1 MKKLMISGAAALL
14 ILSGCTNKEQE
25 QMIVS
30 LSQEK
35 DSLMMISQEK
45 DQSIDEF
52 IDAFEE
58 IEGNLV
64 EISSRQSDIARQTEE
79 NPEMSIS
86 VKDRINQEIALIG
99 ALMHDSKEKI
109 EELDKKLRAS
119 NSRVSKFRKMVA
131 TLNKQV
137 AVKDSE
143 MVVLNQQV
151 LALNTQVEELNH
163 TVTDLQIRDSVN
175 TRFIENQTDE
185 MNKAYVA
192 VGPYRSLR
200 EKEVIE
206 GKGGILGIGKEQKL
220 NQHVK
225 SDAFT
230 QVDIRQLQSIP
241 LESSD
246 AKLVTV
252 HPTGSY
258 KLKSGSENA
267 GELEITDPD
276 KFWSTS
282 KYLVVMTGK

>member
-1 MKKLMISGAAALL
+1 MKKLMIAGAAALL

-35 DSLMMISQEK
+35 DSLMMMSREK

-64 EISSRQSDIARQTEE
+64 QISAKQTDIARQTEE
-79 NPEMSIS
+79 NPELSTS

-99 ALMHDSKEKI
+99 ALMNESKEKI
-109 EELDKKLRAS
+109 AALDKKLRTS
-119 NSRVSKFRKMVA
+119 NSRISKFRKMVA

-163 TVTDLQIRDSVN
+163 TVADLQIRDSVN
-175 TRFIENQTDE
+175 TRFIEHQTDE

-192 VGPYRSLR
+192 VGPYKSLK

-225 SDAFT
+225 ADVFT

-258 KLKSGSENA
+258 KLKPGNENA